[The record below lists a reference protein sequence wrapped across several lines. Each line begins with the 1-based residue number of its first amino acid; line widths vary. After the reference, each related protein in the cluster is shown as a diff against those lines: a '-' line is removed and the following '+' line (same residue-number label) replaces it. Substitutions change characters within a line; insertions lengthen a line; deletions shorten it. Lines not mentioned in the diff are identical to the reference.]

1 MPTGII
7 AELSREKNNFYK
19 IIQPVYFLENLE
31 QNIFQMGKA
40 KKRILHKTNSSLY
53 MTREG
58 ALSEV
63 FSMIKKPQKQARVQA
78 LDLITL
84 FGLSAEELSEAGVPY
99 ENLKAL
105 ESLIE

>member
-1 MPTGII
+1 M
-7 AELSREKNNFYK
+7 A
-19 IIQPVYFLENLE
+19 

-53 MTREG
+53 MTRES
-58 ALSEV
+58 ALNEV
-63 FSMIKKPQKQARVQA
+63 FSMIKKPKRESRVQA

-99 ENLKAL
+99 ENIKAL
-105 ESLIE
+105 ESIID